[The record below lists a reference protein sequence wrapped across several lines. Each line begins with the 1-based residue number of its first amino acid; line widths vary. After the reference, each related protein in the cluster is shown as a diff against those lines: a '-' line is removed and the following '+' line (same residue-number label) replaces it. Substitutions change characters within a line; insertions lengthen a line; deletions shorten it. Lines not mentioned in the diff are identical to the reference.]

1 MPHQTA
7 SATFTPA
14 ESRDV
19 VEAILEV
26 IQQSGLRIGERL
38 PTIRELSVSLG
49 VKPSLVRDALLRAQT
64 MGLVRIIP
72 RSGAFLQSLSFAPL
86 VDALSSTLRPAL
98 MQQDHNLLHL
108 LDARRLVE
116 EDLAS
121 RAARLRR
128 MEDLLP
134 VRQALQAMVA
144 TPVGDP
150 REEYVKHDV
159 RFHVDI
165 ARLAGNGVLLSMQQ
179 ALLELL
185 RPHLVQLPWTQD
197 RRERT
202 DRSHAAI
209 YDALVAGDADR
220 ARKEMHD
227 HLSLAYDSLL
237 RDLEAPVLPVE
248 SFRELSAR
256 DAALVHTAA
265 S

>member
-1 MPHQTA
+1 M
-7 SATFTPA
+7 FN

-19 VEAILEV
+19 VAAIVEV
-26 IQQSGLRIGERL
+26 IQQSGLKVGERL
-38 PTIRELSVSLG
+38 PTIRELSASLG
-49 VKPSLVRDALLRAQT
+49 VKPSLVRDGLLRAQT

-86 VDALSSTLRPAL
+86 VDALASTLRPAL
-98 MQQDHNLLHL
+98 MKQDHNLLHL

-116 EDLAS
+116 EDLAA

-128 MEDLLP
+128 LEDLLP
-134 VRQALQAMVA
+134 VRQALQGMIAR
-144 TPVGDP
+144 PLEDP
-150 REEYVKHDV
+150 RDEYVKLDV
-159 RFHVDI
+159 RFHVEI

-185 RPHLVQLPWTQD
+185 RPHLVQLPWTRE

-209 YDALVAGDADR
+209 YDALVAGDAER
-220 ARKEMHD
+220 ARHEMHA

-237 RDLEAPVLPVE
+237 RDLETPALPVE
-248 SFRELSAR
+248 TFHGPASRGGGRLR
-256 DAALVHTAA
+256 TAA